1 MINITDKHKCCGC
14 SACIQKCPKKCITML
29 QDEEGFYYPN
39 VDVSQCINCGLCEK
53 VCPFLNSKEAQKPIT
68 VYAAKNKDEVKR
80 DQSSSGGVFIV
91 LAETII
97 EKGGVVFGAAL
108 TDSLDVQHIYVDKIE
123 DLHLLMGSKYVQ
135 SDINTTYVQCR
146 TFLEENRYVLY
157 SGTSCQIMGLN
168 LFLKKKYDKL
178 LTVDVICHGVPSPG
192 IWKKYIDNEL
202 KKFSLLPKDIKIQFR
217 DKNTGWE
224 NFSFSIYNRQ
234 HSTPLKTQVF
244 YRNIYINGFLANIII
259 RPSCYN
265 CPAKNG
271 KAQSDIT
278 LADFW
283 GVNNV
288 YPNLYER
295 KGTSLVLTHTDKGND
310 FIKCN
315 DLELG
320 VVDFEK
326 AIAHNPSYKES
337 VKEPDKRKQFFTLYK
352 KKADTPVEDLLSKIL
367 HVSLTKRI
375 INKLKRII

>member
-14 SACIQKCPKKCITML
+14 SACTQKCPQQCITMQ

-39 VDVSQCINCGLCEK
+39 INISQCINCGLCEK
-53 VCPFLNSKEAQKPIT
+53 VCPFLNSKEARKPIT
-68 VYAAKNKDEVKR
+68 VYAAKNKNNDKR
-80 DQSSSGGVFIV
+80 YNSSSGGIFIA

-97 EKGGVVFGAAL
+97 EKGGVVFGAAF
-108 TDSLDVQHIYVDKIE
+108 TDTLDVKHLYAETIE
-123 DLHLLMGSKYVQ
+123 ELNLLMGSKYVQ
-135 SDINTTYVQCR
+135 SDVNTTYIQCR
-146 TFLEENRYVLY
+146 KFLEENRYVLF

-202 KKFSLLPKDIKIQFR
+202 KKLSLLPKDIKIRFR

-224 NFSFSIYNRQ
+224 NSSFSIYNKQ
-234 HSTPLKTQVF
+234 NSTPLKTQVF
-244 YRNIYINGFLANIII
+244 YKNIYMNGFLANIII

-283 GVNNV
+283 GINKI
-288 YPNLYER
+288 YPNFYES
-295 KGTSLVLTHTDKGND
+295 KGTSLILTHTDKGNT

-315 DLELG
+315 NLELG

-326 AIAHNPSYKES
+326 AIANNPSYKES
-337 VKEPDKRKQFFTLYK
+337 VKEPDKRNLFFTLYK
-352 KKADTPVEDLLSKIL
+352 KKADTPVEDLLSKVL
-367 HVSLTKRI
+367 HISIIKRI